1 MRRFIGITVAVALA
15 TAILAPA
22 ASAAVGERKLV
33 ERVAAGLWKV
43 HPGGSIQEAV
53 DKASPGDTVAVA
65 PGIYHQT
72 VMIQKNGITLR
83 GAGANL
89 TIIKPPKSP
98 KGQPCFKQAGS
109 GICVFGRFD
118 DQFNLAARTKN
129 VTVTGLGVRNF
140 PGFGVF
146 AFGGAKLSYRN
157 NIAVNNTEYGLV
169 RFNTLGGSIIGNV
182 AKGSEEAGIYVGD
195 SAKANVLIA
204 DNKAMD
210 NALGFFVRHA
220 HGVTLSHNVA
230 TSNCQGVLVLDDGQP
245 GGAGNV
251 TAKYNVINA
260 NNQFCPPSDEAPPLK
275 GGGILLLGATD
286 STVAWNTIRNNRGS
300 EINSGGIVVAS
311 SEPLTGGKAAK
322 NNLVKRNLAYGNRPG
337 DIVWDGEGAGNRF
350 VGNACG
356 TSIPAGSC

>member
-1 MRRFIGITVAVALA
+1 MRKFIGITVAVALA

-22 ASAAVGERKLV
+22 ASAAVGQRKLV

-53 DKASPGDTVAVA
+53 DKASPGDTVSVA

-72 VMIQKNGITLR
+72 VLIQKNGITLR

-98 KGQPCFKQAGS
+98 KGQPCFKQSGS

-118 DQFNLAARTKN
+118 DQFNLVGRTKN
-129 VTVTGLGVRNF
+129 VTVTGFGVRNF

-157 NIAVNNTEYGLV
+157 NIAVNNGEYGLA
-169 RFNTLGGSIIGNV
+169 RFNTLGGSIVGNV
-182 AKGSEEAGIYVGD
+182 TKSSGEAGIYVGD
-195 SAKANVLIA
+195 SAPANVLVA
-204 DNKAMD
+204 DNRSTD
-210 NALGFFVRHA
+210 SELGFFIRHA

-230 TSNCQGVLVLDDGQP
+230 TGNCQGILVLDDGQP
-245 GGAGNV
+245 GGAGDV
-251 TAKYNVINA
+251 TAKYNVVNA
-260 NNQFCPPSDEAPPLK
+260 NNKSCSGHEGEPPLK

-286 STVAWNTIRNNRGS
+286 STVAWNTIRHNRGG
-300 EINSGGIVVAS
+300 EINSGGIVMAS

-337 DIVWDGEGAGNRF
+337 DLIWDGEGTGNTF

-356 TSIPAGSC
+356 KSIPAGSC